1 MVPFDRVVDE
11 LRALYQ
17 MAQEFEPEALFDTDE
32 PCGWRPAERWEVLAR
47 YDELLAEAA
56 TMLGAPCPPLPPSR
70 ADRLWL
76 EEVLVELGLD
86 VRAPSAR

>member
-1 MVPFDRVVDE
+1 MVPFERVAAE

-17 MAQEFEPEALFDTDE
+17 MVQEFEPGALFDVE
-32 PCGWRPAERWEVLAR
+32 APGGWRPAERCEVLAR
-47 YDELLAEAA
+47 YDELLAYAA
-56 TMLGAPCPPLPPSR
+56 TMLGAPCPPQPPSR

-76 EEVLVELGLD
+76 EEALVELGLD